1 MRRCAQNLITAF
13 LKHKSA
19 VAVVTALFAVTIW
32 IFYDSLW
39 YDFVYSDLP
48 VIKYFVD
55 SPCASFWHIF
65 TSQPRWLSFLLNKA
79 LFMLSGD
86 NVLPYRIS
94 CLILHLANGLLAFVI
109 IMLAGKR
116 AKAGTFLH
124 KHVFAV
130 ASLTMLLLLLHP
142 AQSQTVLHIPQMQL
156 EGLVLFFA
164 LLSMLAMQLVAKAN
178 TVCGRGWSIFLI
190 ATAAFGAT
198 GSKEIAVMLPFLV
211 CLFDWFFIAV
221 GSVRDL
227 LHRWYLYAISGGII
241 GAAFFSYGTLRP
253 GFIIRLAY
261 AAVQNDS
268 GNVLTASAQMPI
280 TLEPYALSQFK
291 VMVHYLKIFLW
302 PADLCYDYEMMLSYH
317 WDSIEVLLPAAF
329 CLGLITLA
337 IWWYK
342 RYGSNLLSFGIGW
355 FLLAIVPSIS
365 IFPTS
370 ELVSDY
376 KTYLASFGIMLA
388 LSYLI
393 IELGRIIFRAWP
405 MLVALGSSTVQVCAV
420 GLFAYCLGTVTMK
433 RQMVW
438 ENEYTFWKDIMD
450 KVPKPRALNNFAV
463 ALWHRGSIDDA
474 VSYFEQAIAKDH
486 WYAEPHANLGTIY
499 QVKGNEEKALYHY
512 ARAIEIGEGHP
523 QLFNNL
529 GQLHASRGAVEAA
542 EVCFL
547 RAIASQAPTP
557 NPFINLGRLYEQ
569 QGRRQDALKIYQQAT
584 ARRIQNTEL
593 LYACGTLAYELK
605 ELDAAIDA
613 FKQLD
618 SAYEQTAFLLGCCY
632 YDQQRYEQAAASL
645 ALASKKDPL
654 NIKYIFRYAEALMH
668 AERYAE
674 AAAMYTLCMTHEQA
688 SAPASLHKIYC
699 LYRAHEQAQ
708 AEHELEML
716 LAHNASPQIV
726 AEAMRLKQKYVT

>member
-1 MRRCAQNLITAF
+1 MRRCAQKFITAF
-13 LKHKSA
+13 WKYKSA
-19 VAVVTALFAVTIW
+19 VAIVAALFALTVW
-32 IFYDSLW
+32 VFYDSLW

-48 VIKYFVD
+48 VIKYFVH

-65 TSQPRWLSFLLNKA
+65 TDQPRWLSFLLNKA
-79 LFMLSGD
+79 LFMLGGD
-86 NVLPYRIS
+86 SVFPYRIS
-94 CLILHLANGLLAFVI
+94 CLSLHLANGFLVFLVI
-109 IMLAGKR
+109 MFAGKR
-116 AKAGTFLH
+116 ATPGSFLH

-142 AQSQTVLHIPQMQL
+142 AQSQTVLYVAQMQL
-156 EGLVLFFA
+156 EGLVLFFVMLSILGM
-164 LLSMLAMQLVAKAN
+164 LLAAKPN
-178 TVCGRGWSIFLI
+178 TVRCYGWGVFLI
-190 ATAAFGAT
+190 TASAFGAS

-211 CLFDWFFIAV
+211 FLFDWFFIAV
-221 GSVRDL
+221 GSVRNL
-227 LHRWYLYAISGGII
+227 LRRWYLYAVSGGIV
-241 GAAFFSYGTLRP
+241 GAAFFWYGTLRP
-253 GFIIRLAY
+253 GFIIRLAH

-268 GNVLTASAQMPI
+268 GNVLTDSAQMPI
-280 TLEPYALSQFK
+280 TLQPYALSQFK
-291 VMVHYLKIFLW
+291 VMVHYLRIFLW
-302 PADLCYDYEMMLSYH
+302 PADLCCDYEMMLSYH
-317 WDSIEVLLPAAF
+317 WNSIEVLLPAAICF
-329 CLGLITLA
+329 GLITLA

-342 RYGSNLLSFGIGW
+342 RHGSNLLSFGIGW
-355 FLLAIVPSIS
+355 FLLAIVPRIS
-365 IFPTS
+365 IFPVT

-376 KTYLASFGIMLA
+376 KTYLASFGIMFA

-420 GLFAYCLGTVTMK
+420 GLFAYCLGTATMK

-438 ENEYTFWKDIMD
+438 ENEYAFWKDTMD
-450 KVPKPRALNNFAV
+450 KAPKPRVLNNFAV
-463 ALWHRGSIDDA
+463 ALWHRGNIDDA

-523 QLFNNL
+523 LLFNNL
-529 GQLHASRGAVEAA
+529 GQLHASRGAFEAA

-547 RAIASQAPTP
+547 RAIAQQTPTP

-569 QGRRQDALKIYQQAT
+569 QGRKGDALKIYQQA
-584 ARRIQNTEL
+584 ASRGIKNTQL

-605 ELDAAIDA
+605 EFDVAIDA

-654 NIKYIFRYAEALMH
+654 NIKYIFRYAEALMY

-688 SAPASLHKIYC
+688 YAPASLHKIYC
-699 LYRAHEQAQ
+699 LYHTHELAQ

-726 AEAMRLKQKYVT
+726 AEAMRLKQKYVV